1 MEEPMKNV
9 RVCRAGWMFGV
20 LALCCAPVWGQ
31 QQSAPGEAAPQGQ
44 SASQAAPAA
53 DAGVIS
59 ESQLVGLPLNGRSY
73 SQLAT
78 LEGGVSDPFGGGK
91 QGGGSGGLTVAGG
104 RGEWNSFLLDGT
116 DINGANNQVPRSA
129 AGGQLGADT
138 TAQVQ
143 VFSTNFAAQYG
154 RAAGGVLNA
163 ISRSGSNDLHGTF
176 FHFLRNSKVDARNFF
191 DSGAEPP
198 PFKRNQFG
206 GTVSGPLRRD
216 RLFFMS
222 GFEILKNRLTETYV
236 SIVPDNDVRLGNI
249 YPVDPRVKP
258 YLSLFPSPDVPLGG
272 GLAENRAAVS
282 LPADE
287 YFFVTRIDQQVG
299 DSDAWFFRYTFDD
312 ASTRVVEEGSPT
324 FPTRSESRQQYL
336 TFAQTHFFSPR
347 LLNSLRLGYTRPVV
361 RAETDA
367 LQPVPE
373 SLYFVPG
380 APQFG
385 RLNIP
390 GITPFGPDP
399 LLPSSK
405 VMNSYQFSDD
415 ILWNRGKHS
424 LQAGLQF
431 IRFQWNVFD
440 NASASGEWTFSGLEE
455 FLTLEKK
462 QFDEGATDGTTDL
475 RVALPGSSADRA
487 FRQSL
492 LGLYLQDSIRLLP
505 NFTMNLGLRYEYTS
519 LISDT
524 RGRTVYLNDELRDTE
539 PQVGPLMRRNPAV
552 RNFAPRIGLSW
563 SPGQDA
569 KTLISAGF
577 GIYFD
582 QITEYMVDGKRN
594 TPPFVTL
601 VARTNFV
608 PYTSFPNAVEAG
620 SGAAA
625 LRQVRI
631 FEYQD
636 PKTPTVYRYHLA
648 LQREVLPGL
657 TARATYVGARGNH
670 LVRRYESNLFAP
682 PVTRADGRLFMPPN
696 QGPLNPSFSSIDR
709 SGSDS
714 QSFYNSMLL
723 SISRSP
729 WNGFSVD
736 ASYTLAKAI
745 DEGST
750 AGNFTRHYGLD
761 HKLDRALAFFHV
773 THRFVLNYFYN
784 LPVGRG
790 QRWGSS
796 GWLSH
801 VVGNWRVGGIFNL
814 RTGLAVD
821 PFYRIA
827 TPGYIFVSSRPDLAP
842 GVSNNPISGVTAC
855 QIADQPAG
863 RPLGTRERYFDPCA
877 FIPPEP
883 GTIGNAGRNIIIGPL
898 VSTLDLSLQ
907 KDFAIDSERSL
918 QLRVEFFNLP
928 NHTNF
933 SEPGDDAST
942 IFADAQGNYNA
953 GGGQLSS
960 TATNSRQIQFAL
972 RFSF

>member
-1 MEEPMKNV
+1 MKKACA
-9 RVCRAGWMFGV
+9 CRLMWGMV
-20 LALCCAPVWGQ
+20 LLALLCRPAGAQ
-31 QQSAPGEAAPQGQ
+31 
-44 SASQAAPAA
+44 QAAPGPAEQPGQTGSQPSA
-53 DAGVIS
+53 PEGEAGVIS

-91 QGGGSGGLTVAGG
+91 QGGGSGGLTVSGG

-143 VFSTNFAAQYG
+143 VFSTNYAAQYG

-163 ISRSGSNDLHGTF
+163 ISRSGSNNWHGTF
-176 FHFLRNSKVDARNFF
+176 FEFLRNSKLDARNFF
-191 DSGAEPP
+191 DSGDNPP

-206 GTVSGPLRRD
+206 GTVSGPIRRD

-236 SIVPDNDVRLGNI
+236 SIVPDSEARQGLLF
-249 YPVDPRVKP
+249 PVDPRVRP
-258 YLSLFPSPDVPLGG
+258 YLNLFPSPDVPLGG
-272 GLAENRAAVS
+272 GFAENRTAVS

-287 YFFVTRIDQQVG
+287 YFFVGRIDQQVG
-299 DSDAWFFRYTFDD
+299 DSDAWFLRYTFDD
-312 ASTRVVEEGSPT
+312 AATRVVEEGSPT

-336 TFAQTHFFSPR
+336 TFAHTHFFSPR

-361 RAETDA
+361 RTESEA
-367 LQPVPE
+367 LSPVAE
-373 SLYFVPG
+373 SLFFVPG

-385 RLNIP
+385 RLNVP

-405 VMNSYQFSDD
+405 VMNTYQVSEDV
-415 ILWNRGKHS
+415 LWNRGRHS
-424 LQAGLQF
+424 FRAGMQL

-440 NASASGEWTFSGLEE
+440 NASASGEWTFSGMED
-455 FLTLEKK
+455 FLTLEQDKFLAG
-462 QFDEGATDGTTDL
+462 QTAGTTDL

-487 FRQSL
+487 FRQTL
-492 LGLYLQDSIRLLP
+492 LGLYLQDAYRLRS
-505 NFTMNLGLRYEYTS
+505 NFTMNLGLRYEFTS
-519 LISDT
+519 IISDT
-524 RGRTVYLNDELRDTE
+524 RGRTVFLNDEFRDTQ
-539 PQVGPLMRRNPAV
+539 PQVGPLMRKNPSV

-563 SPGQDA
+563 SPDRAA
-569 KTLISAGF
+569 KTLLSAGF

-582 QITEYMVDGKRN
+582 QISEYMVDGKRN

-608 PYTSFPNAVEAG
+608 PYSVFPNAVAAG

-625 LRQVRI
+625 SRQVRI
-631 FEYQD
+631 FEYPN
-636 PKTPTVYRYHLA
+636 PKTPTVYRYHLS
-648 LQREVLPGL
+648 LQQEIAAGL
-657 TARATYVGARGNH
+657 SARASYVGARGNH
-670 LVRRYESNLFAP
+670 LVRRYESNLFSF
-682 PVTRADGRLFMPPN
+682 PVTRPDGRLFLPPN
-696 QGPLNPSFSSIDR
+696 QGPLNPNFSSIDR
-709 SGSDS
+709 SGTDT
-714 QSFYNSMLL
+714 QSFYNSLLL
-723 SISRSP
+723 SVSRSP
-729 WNGFSVD
+729 WKGLSVD

-745 DEGST
+745 DEGSS
-750 AGNFTRHYGLD
+750 AGNFTRHYGLNR
-761 HKLDRALAFFHV
+761 KLDRALAFFHV

-784 LPVGRG
+784 LPFGRG

-796 GWLSH
+796 GWIAHLL
-801 VVGNWRVGGIFNL
+801 GNWRVGGIFNL

-821 PFYRIA
+821 PFYRIPE
-827 TPGYIFVSSRPDLAP
+827 PGFIFVSGRPDLAP
-842 GVSNNPISGVTAC
+842 GRSNNPVEGVTTC
-855 QIADQPAG
+855 QIADRPAG
-863 RPLGTRERYFDPCA
+863 EKLGTRDRYFDPCA
-877 FIPPEP
+877 FVPPEP
-883 GTIGNAGRNIIIGPL
+883 GTIGNAGRNTIIGPK

-933 SEPGDDAST
+933 SEPGDDAAT
-942 IFADAQGNYNA
+942 IFADSQGHYNA
-953 GGGQLSS
+953 GAGQLSS

>member
-1 MEEPMKNV
+1 MKTASV
-9 RVCRAGWMFGV
+9 SRVGWIFVFLVV
-20 LALCCAPVWGQ
+20 LCAPGWAQ
-31 QQSAPGEAAPQGQ
+31 ENAPAEPAPQGQ
-44 SASQAAPAA
+44 GSGPAAAPAGE
-53 DAGVIS
+53 AGVIS

-143 VFSTNFAAQYG
+143 VFSTNYAAQYG

-163 ISRSGSNDLHGTF
+163 VSRSGANELHGTF
-176 FHFLRNSKVDARNFF
+176 FEFLRNSKVDARNFF
-191 DSGAEPP
+191 DSGTEPP

-206 GTVSGPLRRD
+206 GTVTGPIRKD
-216 RLFFMS
+216 RLFFMT

-236 SIVPDNDVRLGNI
+236 SIVPDNDVRQGAVFAI
-249 YPVDPRVKP
+249 DSRVKP
-258 YLSLFPSPDVPLGG
+258 YLSLFPSPDVSLGG
-272 GLAENRAAVS
+272 GLAENRTVVS

-336 TFAQTHFFSPR
+336 SFTHTHFFSPR
-347 LLNSLRLGYTRPVV
+347 LLNSLRLGFTRPVV

-367 LQPVPE
+367 LTAVSE
-373 SLYFVPG
+373 SLLFVPG

-405 VMNSYQFSDD
+405 VMNTYQISEDL
-415 ILWNRGKHS
+415 LWNRGRHS
-424 LQAGLQF
+424 LRTGLQF

-462 QFDEGATDGTTDL
+462 QFDDGATDGTTDL

-492 LGLYLQDSIRLLP
+492 LGLYVQDSFRMLP
-505 NFTMNLGLRYEYTS
+505 NFTMNLGLRYEFTS
-519 LISDT
+519 LIGDT
-524 RGRTVYLNDELRDTE
+524 RGRTVFLNDELRDAE
-539 PQVGPLMRRNPAV
+539 PQVGPLMSRNPSL

-563 SPGQDA
+563 SPAQDS

-582 QITEYMVDGKRN
+582 QIAEYMVDGKRN

-608 PYTSFPNAVEAG
+608 PFSSFPNAVEAG

-625 LRQVRI
+625 SRQVRI
-631 FEYQD
+631 FEYQN

-648 LQREVLPGL
+648 LQREFLPGL
-657 TARATYVGARGNH
+657 SARASYVGARGNS
-670 LVRRYESNLFAP
+670 LARRYESNLFAP
-682 PVTRADGRLFMPPN
+682 PTTRSDGRLFMPPN
-696 QGPLNPSFSSIDR
+696 QGPLNPNFSSIDR
-709 SGSDS
+709 SGTDS

-723 SISRSP
+723 SVSRSA
-729 WNGFSVD
+729 WKGLSVD

-761 HKLDRALAFFHV
+761 RKLDRGLAFFHV
-773 THRFVLNYFYN
+773 THRFVLNYFYT
-784 LPVGRG
+784 LPIGSG
-790 QRWGSS
+790 QRWGGS
-796 GWLSH
+796 GWLSQ
-801 VVGNWRVGGIFNL
+801 VVGGWRVGGIFNL

-827 TPGYIFVSSRPDLAP
+827 TPGFIFVSSRPDLAP
-842 GVSNNPISGVTAC
+842 GASNNPIQGVTAC
-855 QIADQPAG
+855 QIAD
-863 RPLGTRERYFDPCA
+863 RPPGQKLGTRERYFDPCA
-877 FIPPEP
+877 FIPPDP
-883 GTIGNAGRNIIIGPL
+883 GTVGNAGRNIIIGPK

-933 SEPGDDAST
+933 AEPGDDAST